1 MNYTPY
7 HMHTMKSLL
16 DSSTSFEEYVDKAIE
31 CGMVALG
38 CSEHGLNREWAANQ
52 LLCKSKIDALNK
64 KRAAEG
70 LPPRPPLKYLNG
82 VEIYMTESFAEKKR
96 DNYHTILIAK
106 NEAGRQELFNLI
118 QLSTRDDHT
127 YYNNRISFDEFL
139 QISDNVIK
147 ISACIA
153 GPLSKLPLEHPR
165 YMELARHYDYL
176 EIQHHDTPEQKA
188 YNVLLWQLS
197 CQLGK
202 PLIAGTDTHSLDKY
216 HAECRQVL
224 MEYKNQHY
232 PDEDKFDLT
241 WKTYDE
247 LVEAYWQQ
255 GVLPEE
261 VFLQAIENTNVMA
274 DSVEDVPI
282 DTAIKYPILYGSH
295 ENDTRKFEELV
306 ATEFA
311 NKCESGAIK
320 PDQIEAFK
328 AAIDEEMAVFKKLDM
343 TGFMLSMA
351 ELIKFCRDHN
361 IPVGPG
367 RGSVSGSRIAYIVG
381 IVDLN
386 PEDLNTVFSRFA
398 NEERVEIGDIDVD
411 IVAEDDR
418 PKIFKYILDRFGE
431 RNTARVGSYGTLA
444 DKAIIDCVGKVLH
457 QKNPDKYSYDEIKEI
472 KKLHER
478 APQEAREQY
487 PDLFYYY
494 DGLAGVTIS
503 QSVHPAGMVISPVDI
518 TSNYGTFY
526 KDGVQCLLL
535 NMDATHDVGLAK
547 YDFLGLKSLA
557 VIRDACK
564 LANIPLLRYN
574 TLDWDD
580 QAVWDEI
587 DKDADGLFQFESPFA
602 ADAIRKFQPRSVK
615 DLALI
620 SACLRPSGASY
631 RDKVY
636 NHIPNKNPTAEM
648 DQLFADS
655 YGYLVYQ
662 EQIIAAL
669 IKLCGF
675 TGGQA
680 DSVRRD
686 IAKKKEEK
694 VAKDVELIREGYCR
708 LSPQPR
714 EVAEKECADML
725 QVIKDASGYSFNYNH
740 AVAYSL
746 VTYMFAW
753 LRHYYP
759 VQFIASYLDN
769 ANNEDDIATGTKM
782 AKARRI
788 TIGMPKFGISKDG
801 YGCDPEHK
809 VIAQG
814 IMSIKGFGEGQ
825 GDSLY
830 ALYHCGE
837 HFETFIDLLEALKT
851 HQVRLNLTLI
861 DKLITLDFF
870 SPEFGN
876 QNELKQIKTMWECFK
891 VTVNMDS
898 IKGEPYFETIKDFV
912 QPPKGKDAKTGKI
925 IDRVGYLKAMEAYIK
940 SKGIADNTL
949 LHKAKD
955 FAEIMGFNGYVS
967 GRNEDRPNVYV
978 KDVIPLKSRAT
989 GEVWA
994 YALVTQSLGS
1004 GIESRFTVRAGTY
1017 DKIPVNKGQFIFC
1030 KKYYQDKKGYWNL
1043 SDYVKIA

>member
-247 LVEAYWQQ
+247 LVEAYRQQ

-351 ELIKFCRDHN
+351 ELIKFCRDNN

-398 NEERVEIGDIDVD
+398 NEERVEIGD
-411 IVAEDDR
+411 
-418 PKIFKYILDRFGE
+418 KYCLPVWRHTE
-431 RNTARVGSYGTLA
+431 N
-444 DKAIIDCVGKVLH
+444 K
-457 QKNPDKYSYDEIKEI
+457 
-472 KKLHER
+472 
-478 APQEAREQY
+478 
-487 PDLFYYY
+487 
-494 DGLAGVTIS
+494 
-503 QSVHPAGMVISPVDI
+503 MV
-518 TSNYGTFY
+518 NQHML
-526 KDGVQCLLL
+526 GVQ
-535 NMDATHDVGLAK
+535 
-547 YDFLGLKSLA
+547 
-557 VIRDACK
+557 I
-564 LANIPLLRYN
+564 
-574 TLDWDD
+574 
-580 QAVWDEI
+580 
-587 DKDADGLFQFESPFA
+587 
-602 ADAIRKFQPRSVK
+602 RSV
-615 DLALI
+615 L
-620 SACLRPSGASY
+620 
-631 RDKVY
+631 
-636 NHIPNKNPTAEM
+636 TA
-648 DQLFADS
+648 
-655 YGYLVYQ
+655 
-662 EQIIAAL
+662 
-669 IKLCGF
+669 K
-675 TGGQA
+675 
-680 DSVRRD
+680 
-686 IAKKKEEK
+686 
-694 VAKDVELIREGYCR
+694 
-708 LSPQPR
+708 
-714 EVAEKECADML
+714 
-725 QVIKDASGYSFNYNH
+725 
-740 AVAYSL
+740 
-746 VTYMFAW
+746 
-753 LRHYYP
+753 P
-759 VQFIASYLDN
+759 V
-769 ANNEDDIATGTKM
+769 K
-782 AKARRI
+782 
-788 TIGMPKFGISKDG
+788 
-801 YGCDPEHK
+801 
-809 VIAQG
+809 
-814 IMSIKGFGEGQ
+814 
-825 GDSLY
+825 
-830 ALYHCGE
+830 
-837 HFETFIDLLEALKT
+837 
-851 HQVRLNLTLI
+851 
-861 DKLITLDFF
+861 
-870 SPEFGN
+870 
-876 QNELKQIKTMWECFK
+876 W
-891 VTVNMDS
+891 
-898 IKGEPYFETIKDFV
+898 
-912 QPPKGKDAKTGKI
+912 
-925 IDRVGYLKAMEAYIK
+925 
-940 SKGIADNTL
+940 
-949 LHKAKD
+949 
-955 FAEIMGFNGYVS
+955 
-967 GRNEDRPNVYV
+967 
-978 KDVIPLKSRAT
+978 
-989 GEVWA
+989 
-994 YALVTQSLGS
+994 
-1004 GIESRFTVRAGTY
+1004 
-1017 DKIPVNKGQFIFC
+1017 
-1030 KKYYQDKKGYWNL
+1030 
-1043 SDYVKIA
+1043 